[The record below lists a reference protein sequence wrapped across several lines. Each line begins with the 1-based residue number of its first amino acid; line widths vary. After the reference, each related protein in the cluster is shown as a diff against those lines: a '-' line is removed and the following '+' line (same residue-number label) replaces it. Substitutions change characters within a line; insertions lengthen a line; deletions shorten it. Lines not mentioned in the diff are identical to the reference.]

1 MKNTMKKRLILLV
14 LLCAAALACTACGG
28 DNNAAE
34 ASTTSE
40 LPVVLNQGEYVLYQN
55 IFYNDYGSR
64 YDGTEVTK
72 QGVFATIYDAYSS
85 MTRYYVWGY
94 LDNTKCC
101 DWQWEIK
108 VKNTNN
114 LPANGSLVSVK
125 GTFTSSDD
133 ALDGYWITDPQ
144 ITVKTKYEN
153 PAPADLDMCTLSD
166 TLERVQVINI
176 LNRAEAF
183 EGKSFSAYG
192 RILSMTMLQDPYYD
206 GSWQIPFMPKAGAQT
221 PAIGTTVELRGTVT
235 GGKLA
240 DCMLKAIN

>member
-14 LLCAAALACTACGG
+14 LLCAAALACTACG
-28 DNNAAE
+28 DNNSAE
-34 ASTTSE
+34 VSTTSE

-64 YDGTEVTK
+64 YNGTEVTK
-72 QGVFATIYDAYSS
+72 QGVFTTIYDAYSNV
-85 MTRYYVWGY
+85 TRYYVWGY

-108 VKNTNN
+108 MKNTNN

-133 ALDGYWITDPQ
+133 ALDGYWIIDPQ
-144 ITVKTKYEN
+144 LTVKTKYEN
-153 PAPADLDMCTLSD
+153 PGAADLDMCTMSD

-176 LNRAEAF
+176 INRSEAF

-192 RILSMTMLQDPYYD
+192 RILTLNTLQDPYYD
-206 GSWQIPFMPKAGAQT
+206 GSWQIPFTVKAGSQM
-221 PAIGTTVELRGTVT
+221 PAIGTTVELRGTVASGT
-235 GGKLA
+235 LS
-240 DCMLKAIN
+240 DSTLKNID

>member
-1 MKNTMKKRLILLV
+1 MKNMTAKRLTLLA
-14 LLCAAALACTACGG
+14 LLCAVLLACTACG
-28 DNNAAE
+28 DNNSAE
-34 ASTTSE
+34 VSTTSE

-72 QGVFATIYDAYSS
+72 QGVFATIYDAYRNV
-85 MTRYYVWGY
+85 TRYYVWGY

-125 GTFTSSDD
+125 GTFASSDD

-153 PAPADLDMCTLSD
+153 PAAADLDMCTMSD

-176 LNRAEAF
+176 INRFEAF

-206 GSWQIPFMPKAGAQT
+206 GSWQIPFTPKAGTQM
-221 PAIGTTVELRGTVT
+221 PAIGATVELRGTVT
-235 GGKLA
+235 GGKLT
-240 DCMLKAIN
+240 DSTLKVID